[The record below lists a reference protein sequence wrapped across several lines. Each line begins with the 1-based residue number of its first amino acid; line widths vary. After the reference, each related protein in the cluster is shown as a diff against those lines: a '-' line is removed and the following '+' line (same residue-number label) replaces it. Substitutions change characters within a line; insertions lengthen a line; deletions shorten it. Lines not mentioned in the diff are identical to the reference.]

1 MLNVSAIMTIMRQNL
16 YKNIQSKLNTD
27 GERSLPVTN
36 IVLS

>member
-16 YKNIQSKLNTD
+16 YKNIQSKLK
-27 GERSLPVTN
+27 SLSLTN